1 VNTNPESADS
11 SSSTGVEA
19 ERETAPAA
27 SSFGGLRPNS
37 VTAKLLKIK
46 EEAAKQRVASA
57 ERKREALAVT
67 APVPESAP
75 TTAPTTAPAAVRKP
89 TVGSIVR
96 RGNTADVESMRRQE
110 EGRAAEAQAQAQ
122 QAAAAAVEALTTR
135 VAAMDARMLRMEDV
149 VVSPVQSSPAP
160 AAASSPSIAI
170 NVAVTTCSV

>member
-1 VNTNPESADS
+1 MNTSPESAES

-19 ERETAPAA
+19 ERETAPA

-67 APVPESAP
+67 APAPESAP

-122 QAAAAAVEALTTR
+122 QAAAAAVEALTAR

-149 VVSPVQSSPAP
+149 VVSPVQPSPR
-160 AAASSPSIAI
+160 
-170 NVAVTTCSV
+170 CSFFAFYRH